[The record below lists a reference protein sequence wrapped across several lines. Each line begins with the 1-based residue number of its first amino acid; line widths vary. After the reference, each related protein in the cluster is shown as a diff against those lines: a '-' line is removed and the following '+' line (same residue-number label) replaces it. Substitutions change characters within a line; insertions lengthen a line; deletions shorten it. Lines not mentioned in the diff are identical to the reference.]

1 MNQKEFESIKD
12 SEIFSKEYK
21 KKKLTKYLIRTSVAI
36 VVYFL
41 FWDNQWMRWSLWI
54 YAPLNL
60 IGVMLIF
67 LLPPYLNKKHNKL
80 RKNLDEL

>member
-67 LLPPYLNKKHNKL
+67 LLPSYLNKKHNKL